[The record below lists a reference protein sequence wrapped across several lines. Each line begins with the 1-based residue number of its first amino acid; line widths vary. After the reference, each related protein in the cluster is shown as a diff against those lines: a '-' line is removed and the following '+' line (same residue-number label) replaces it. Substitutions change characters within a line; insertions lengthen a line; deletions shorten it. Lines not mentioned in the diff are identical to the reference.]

1 MEGMGRE
8 DLLGWEGVS
17 PFPSFDYEGR
27 LRVLLI
33 SQYSFFLFSILP
45 SMHDLVGE
53 EMDIRLGITPKLKL
67 SCAYWR
73 RNCLQQRRDRSVGRR
88 GEGSTFVAF
97 VKTASVYFLLLH

>member
-1 MEGMGRE
+1 M
-8 DLLGWEGVS
+8 S
-17 PFPSFDYEGR
+17 PFSSFDYEGR
-27 LRVLLI
+27 LRILLI
-33 SQYSFFLFSILP
+33 SHCSFFLS
-45 SMHDLVGE
+45 SLVGE
-53 EMDIRLGITPKLKL
+53 ETDIRLGITPKLKL